1 MGGYIMQLQNYSV
14 NDGEGIRTNV
24 FLAGCPLRCLWCS
37 NPEGQTIR
45 NPMTRYMET
54 EEIIEQVKKQMIFY
68 RNSGGGV
75 TFSGGEATVQA
86 EFLRELAGAFYDM
99 GISIALET
107 CGYLNYEEVEDIFK
121 KMDLIFYDLKHMD
134 EERHRHFTG
143 VSNEKIL
150 SNASKVVGLHIP
162 MVIRIPAI
170 HGVNT
175 DDKNIMETLK
185 FIRHELNGAKLEFL
199 PYHTLGEGK
208 YKELGM
214 KLPPKEFARPKDE
227 EIEHWAQIAR
237 DMGIQVVSYK

>member
-1 MGGYIMQLQNYSV
+1 
-14 NDGEGIRTNV
+14 
-24 FLAGCPLRCLWCS
+24 
-37 NPEGQTIR
+37 
-45 NPMTRYMET
+45 MTRYMET

-107 CGYLNYEEVEDIFK
+107 CGYFNYEEVEDIFK

-150 SNASKVVGLHIP
+150 SNASKVAGLHIP

>member
-1 MGGYIMQLQNYSV
+1 MGGYIMQLQNFSV

-54 EEIIEQVKKQMIFY
+54 EEIIEHVKRQMVFY

-75 TFSGGEATVQA
+75 TFSGGEATVQT
-86 EFLRELAGAFYDM
+86 ECLRELTEAFYDM

-107 CGYLNYEEVEDIFK
+107 CGYFDYEKVEDILK

-143 VSNEKIL
+143 VSNKKIL
-150 SNASKVVGLHIP
+150 SNAVRVADLSIP
-162 MVIRIPAI
+162 MVIRIPVI

-175 DDKNIMETLK
+175 DNKNIMDSLK
-185 FIRHELNGAKLEFL
+185 FIKQELNGAKLEFL

-208 YKELGM
+208 YKELGLE
-214 KLPPKEFARPKDE
+214 LPPKEFTRPEDR
-227 EIEHWAQIAR
+227 EIEHWAQMAR